1 MQLAVYHPWIHTR
14 GGAERVVLEI
24 ARNSSHDVT
33 IYTNKYVPGNTFEE
47 FQDQDIRVIGNIPV
61 VGEVLRGAS
70 FALGALLSRVSPDHD
85 ALLVSTGGIGEII
98 NFRNR
103 KLPIIGFCHTP
114 LRIANDEQI
123 QERKMEEAG
132 FLKNIFLRTAI
143 KGYKLIEKP
152 AWKLFDHVIFNSEN
166 SRERAMANRLIDRDK
181 TSIVN
186 PGVEIEGKGSE
197 DYENYFFYPS
207 RFADYKRQELAIESY
222 RNFKER
228 NPDTDYRLVIA
239 GGVNQEKEDYYENIK
254 NKADRVEGV
263 EVRKNVSP
271 GEWDELYRNC
281 FSVLFCAVNEDWG
294 IIPLEAGAYEKPV
307 ISVNEGG
314 PRESVLHSETGFLV
328 DADSGQFSER
338 MEYLV
343 ENPEEAREMGERNRE
358 NAENYTWESFVEKI
372 DRQVEETA

>member
-70 FALGALLSRVSPDHD
+70 FALGALLSRVSSDHD

-132 FLKNIFLRTAI
+132 FLKKIFLRTAI
-143 KGYKLIEKP
+143 RGYKLIEKP

-166 SRERAMANRLIDRDK
+166 SRERAMANRLIGRDK

-207 RFADYKRQELAIESY
+207 RFADYKRQDLAIEAY
-222 RNFKER
+222 RKFKER

-254 NKADRVEGV
+254 EKSNQIEGV

-271 GEWDELYRNC
+271 EEWEELYRNC

-314 PRESVLHSETGFLV
+314 PRESVLHTETGFLV
-328 DADSGQFSER
+328 DADPKQFAER

-358 NAENYTWESFVEKI
+358 NAENYTWESFVERI
-372 DRQVEETA
+372 DSEVSEQT